1 MIEKLFS
8 YDGWDESNGP
18 MSIQIYDARALRN
31 FGKFQV
37 GKVYSCVAF
46 MFNNYSSVIE
56 CYDGDGALLF
66 SQPVELVAV

>member
-8 YDGWDESNGP
+8 YDGWDEVDGP
-18 MSIQIYDARALRN
+18 MSIQIYKAQALRN

-46 MFNNYSSVIE
+46 MLDECVVE
-56 CYDGDGALLF
+56 CYDDDGALLF
-66 SQPVELVAV
+66 SQSVELAAV